1 MIPTGIEDKYEVIQ
15 ILRETAATAVLLV
28 NYKKIGALRILKA
41 IHRAHPDASSILSE
55 AHLLQGIKSSQ
66 IPTIISVED
75 SNEMYY
81 LVEEYV
87 EGPTLREYLLETK
100 LSKEELV
107 KLAISLCTVMEEIHN
122 AKPEPVLYRDMKPEH
137 VILQNG
143 QVRLIDF
150 GISVTLSEAA
160 NAKPLGTKNW
170 AAPEQLT
177 GDNLTLKAD
186 VYSVGKILEFMQSNS
201 YAKDDIK
208 LKKLISKATAVELN
222 QRIESISKL
231 KEELLLI
238 QNDKNNNKTRKGYL
252 GKTVAVVGADHGVG
266 TTHIA
271 IKLCRY
277 LNENKIEAFY
287 KNQNDDT
294 VHYLIENLF
303 EPRIKEG
310 VLYHK
315 SFRGIINYGDAVEP
329 QKPPEGLMIIDCGT
343 DLELALEQDTI
354 LFITNASP
362 WKKREYPSWIKEGN
376 VYVITNF
383 TGKLTAIKLAK
394 EIKKRIFMYPYQSD
408 VSRVSKEEGRVFKQ
422 CLKNEIV
429 NKKSL

>member
-1 MIPTGIEDKYEVIQ
+1 MIPVGIEDKYEVIR

-75 SNEMYY
+75 STEMYY

-100 LSKEELV
+100 ISKEELL
-107 KLAISLCTVMEEIHN
+107 KIALSLCNVMEDIHN

-137 VILQNG
+137 IILQNG
-143 QVRLIDF
+143 NVRLIDF
-150 GISVTLSEAA
+150 GISVKLSEAA
-160 NAKPLGTKNW
+160 KAKPLRTKNW
-170 AAPEQLT
+170 AAPEQLA
-177 GDNLTLKAD
+177 GKNLSLQAD

-208 LKKLISKATAVELN
+208 LKKLISKATAVKLEE
-222 QRIESISKL
+222 RIESIHQL

-238 QNDKNNNKTRKGYL
+238 QSDKHKEINREGYL
-252 GKTVAVVGADHGVG
+252 GKKVAVVGADHAVG

-277 LNENKIEAFY
+277 LNDNKIDAYY
-287 KNQNDDT
+287 KDSKNDT
-294 VHYLIENLF
+294 VLHMIENLF
-303 EPRIKEG
+303 EARVKEG

-315 SFRGIINYGDAVEP
+315 SFKGIINYGDAVER
-329 QKPPEGLMIIDCGT
+329 KNPPEGLIIIDCGT
-343 DLELALEQDTI
+343 DLELALEQDYI
-354 LFITNASP
+354 LYITNSSP
-362 WKKREYPSWIKEGN
+362 WKKRDYPKWIKERE
-376 VYVITNF
+376 VFVIAIF
-383 TGKLTAIKLAK
+383 SGKLTAIKLAK
-394 EIKKRIFMYPYQSD
+394 EINKRVYMYPYQRD
-408 VSRVSKEEGRVFKQ
+408 LNRVSKEEGRVFKQ
-422 CLKNEIV
+422 CFKNEMV
-429 NKKSL
+429 NKKGL